1 MAVNMGLRWA
11 VGPMAVF
18 ALTLA
23 VSGCGGD
30 RPDIERTPV
39 GQGASAPPSRPD
51 GASDP
56 EPSAEVRT
64 PRGMPSAPAGW
75 GKKLSHVTVSGYEV
89 VDERKIRIYF
99 TLGNTSARVCR
110 KKVTETRDHIRFLVE
125 LCARSSGPA
134 SPGISTSPFVDISLE
149 SPLGE
154 RVVLNSK
161 GRRVERLIRPTPP
174 G

>member
-1 MAVNMGLRWA
+1 MAVNTGLRWA
-11 VGPMAVF
+11 VGPVAVF
-18 ALTLA
+18 ALMLA

-51 GASDP
+51 DASGP
-56 EPSAEVRT
+56 ELSAEVRT
-64 PRGMPSAPAGW
+64 PGGMPSAPAGW
-75 GKKLSHVTVSGYEV
+75 GKKLSHVIVSGYDV
-89 VDERKIRIYF
+89 VDERKIRVYV
-99 TLGNTSARVCR
+99 TLGNAAARVCR
-110 KKVTETRDHIRFLVE
+110 KKVTESPDHIRFLVE

-154 RVVLNSK
+154 RVVLDSE
-161 GRRVERLIRPTPP
+161 GRRVQRLIRPTPP